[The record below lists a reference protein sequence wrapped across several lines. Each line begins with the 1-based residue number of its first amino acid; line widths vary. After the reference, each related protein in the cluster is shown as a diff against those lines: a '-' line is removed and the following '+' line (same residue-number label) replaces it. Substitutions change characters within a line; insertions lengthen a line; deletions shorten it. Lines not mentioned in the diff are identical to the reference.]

1 MPVPDKVPGRR
12 ATVTDRTGLFIELQ
26 WDGQRERTGLLE
38 VRDLAD
44 GRRAVLTIVNA
55 HHHPPVPSRRIR
67 MVWVYWDP
75 ENMQLINRWHGA
87 ALATAEAEW
96 HEGDT
101 HRIRAGEMSD
111 CFKGDWT
118 TFRPRRG
125 IEVRAGGRWRRAEL
139 WCRFNGPTKD
149 RAVMDAWVPFYE
161 PEWGAAVTYRR
172 MYRWDP
178 HAIRLSH
185 GRQGGARSTDV

>member
-1 MPVPDKVPGRR
+1 MPVPDQVPGFR

-55 HHHPPVPSRRIR
+55 HHHPSVPSRRIR

-96 HEGDT
+96 HEG
-101 HRIRAGEMSD
+101 
-111 CFKGDWT
+111 
-118 TFRPRRG
+118 
-125 IEVRAGGRWRRAEL
+125 
-139 WCRFNGPTKD
+139 
-149 RAVMDAWVPFYE
+149 E
-161 PEWGAAVTYRR
+161 PIGSGSA
-172 MYRWDP
+172 
-178 HAIRLSH
+178 S
-185 GRQGGARSTDV
+185 